1 MQKLAGL
8 ITESDVKKKLSLKEN
23 VDPKTSMW
31 ARDTMYSVFDGVYD
45 EPEVGTVIPYD
56 FNDVNDEVEYEV
68 GPDFY
73 KVGEQPVVAY
83 EDEDMK
89 VTLRKLN
96 PNDPKW
102 GKFNLTHQLA
112 ATIKRV
118 VK

>member
-1 MQKLAGL
+1 
-8 ITESDVKKKLSLKEN
+8 
-23 VDPKTSMW
+23 MW
-31 ARDTMYSVFDGVYD
+31 ARDTMFSVFDGVYD
-45 EPEVGTVIPYD
+45 EPEVGKVISYE
-56 FNDVNDEVEYEV
+56 FNDVNDEVEYKV

-96 PNDPKW
+96 PNDPKAI
-102 GKFNLTHQLA
+102 KFNHTHQLA

-118 VK
+118 VR